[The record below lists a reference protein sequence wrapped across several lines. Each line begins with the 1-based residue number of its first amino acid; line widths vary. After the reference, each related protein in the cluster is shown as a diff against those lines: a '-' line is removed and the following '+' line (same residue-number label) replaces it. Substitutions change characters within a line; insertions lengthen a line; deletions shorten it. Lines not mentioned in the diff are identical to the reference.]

1 MFIDFQSLDLFPTSA
16 SDVIFNLIISL
27 ICGLLISVTYR
38 ITYRGPNYS
47 TTFVNSLVL
56 LTMITS
62 IVLLVIGNNLARAFG
77 LVGAMSIIRFRT
89 AVRDTMDIIFIFFA
103 LSIGMA
109 SGVGLTMIAI
119 VGTLIISIV
128 ILGLVSFNW
137 GNTRRRDYL
146 LQISYNA
153 NMDSEIVMSTILSK
167 FCKKVKLVNLKNI
180 GYGEELEAFY
190 HVMLKDNSKG
200 DNLLK
205 ELNDLDDIYNINLYF
220 DEDDANAPT

>member
-1 MFIDFQSLDLFPTSA
+1 MFIDFQSLDLFPTTVSE
-16 SDVIFNLIISL
+16 VIFNLIISL
-27 ICGLLISVTYR
+27 ICGLLISFTYR
-38 ITYRGPNYS
+38 LTYRGPNYS

-89 AVRDTMDIIFIFFA
+89 AVRDTMDIIFIFFS

-109 SGVGLTMIAI
+109 SGVGLTMISI

-137 GNTRRRDYL
+137 GYPRRRDYL

-153 NMDSEIVMSTILSK
+153 NMDTEIVMSTLLSK

-190 HVMLKDNSKG
+190 HVMLKDNTKG
-200 DNLLK
+200 DKLLK
-205 ELNDLDDIYNINLYF
+205 ELNDLDDVYNINLYF